1 MLFSA
6 LSFNFFNILLLLL
19 MMVLNLALRVFFG
32 NLPVVLSVLGKQK

>member
-6 LSFNFFNILLLLL
+6 LSFNFFNVLLLLL

-32 NLPVVLSVLGKQK
+32 NLPVALSVLGKQR